1 MTTST
6 LVIISYHPDLGH
18 RHNDHW
24 WLDSAP
30 CALRGHPQHAC
41 KILFHSPLISSG
53 SLDHSWLWLIQQSF
67 HPWDHCHSQF
77 VYKFSFSHC
86 EYTGKTFH
94 FRLNELA
101 KRAYVISLMSFW
113 IELLFQG
120 PQLPQASLSLLYVSP
135 VLLVY
140 LQWTPQTSFRWAY
153 WLYWI
158 EQKGSIPTVQSH
170 DLLGY
175 LLFNSGR

>member
-30 CALRGHPQHAC
+30 CALRSHPQHTC

-53 SLDHSWLWLIQQSF
+53 SLDHSWIRLILQSF
-67 HPWDHCHSQF
+67 HPWDYCHSQF
-77 VYKFSFSHC
+77 VNKFSFSHC
-86 EYTGKTFH
+86 KYTGKTSH
-94 FRLNELA
+94 FRLNELT

-113 IELLFQG
+113 IEFLFQV
-120 PQLPQASLSLLYVSP
+120 PQLPQVSLSLLNVFP
-135 VLLVY
+135 FFELICDELH
-140 LQWTPQTSFRWAY
+140 
-153 WLYWI
+153 
-158 EQKGSIPTVQSH
+158 K
-170 DLLGY
+170 
-175 LLFNSGR
+175 LLFDERIDYTGFNKKDQYRLYKATIY